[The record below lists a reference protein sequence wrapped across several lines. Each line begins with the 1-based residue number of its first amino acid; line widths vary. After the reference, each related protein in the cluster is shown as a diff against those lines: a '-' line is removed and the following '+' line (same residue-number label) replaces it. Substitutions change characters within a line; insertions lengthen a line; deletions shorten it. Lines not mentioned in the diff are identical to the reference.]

1 MKRLLT
7 ACAVIGLCIS
17 IRVSAQSEVGYRAN
31 IGKLA
36 VSAAN
41 GTEIGRI
48 VDVVM
53 MNGIWVYKVRHEG
66 KISASPVETIVAK
79 GVPQGTAK
87 TPSVLTSESNIDPLL
102 ERTATAFREELFR
115 HEGTLHA
122 LLITPKGISA
132 RWSSAKCQYF
142 ESELIDLLLSV
153 KRTQTASPAITG
165 THTCQGKLR
174 AFTVTGETFHM
185 YRTGAIAEEKVLAAV
200 K

>member
-66 KISASPVETIVAK
+66 KISTSPVETIVAK

-87 TPSVLTSESNIDPLL
+87 TPSVLTSESNIDPAAGAHRDRIPRGALPARGYAARAPHHPQGHL
-102 ERTATAFREELFR
+102 GAVELGEVPVLRIRADRSAVERQADPDGLAGDHR
-115 HEGTLHA
+115 HAHL
-122 LLITPKGISA
+122 P
-132 RWSSAKCQYF
+132 
-142 ESELIDLLLSV
+142 
-153 KRTQTASPAITG
+153 
-165 THTCQGKLR
+165 
-174 AFTVTGETFHM
+174 GETPRV
-185 YRTGAIAEEKVLAAV
+185 YGNG
-200 K
+200 